1 MPQDNDPMY
10 HNGEQLLAAFGCK
23 TREEKLE
30 CAVIALM
37 RELNDAHIYHHGES
51 LEDNLTTTSQFC
63 SCADAYR
70 MGHEALK
77 T

>member
-30 CAVIALM
+30 CAVIVLM
-37 RELNDAHIYHHGES
+37 DQLNENHILANEQDLAKEL
-51 LEDNLTTTSQFC
+51 DNPKVCC

-77 T
+77 K